1 MPPKPKFTKEEI
13 VTAALQLVSQKG
25 VDGLTAREL
34 GGMLGSSARPIFTIF
49 KNMEELQDEVKAA
62 AMQRFEKYAEH
73 TLNGMPRFKQ
83 IGMQMVMFGL
93 REPKLYQLL
102 FMQENE
108 NDVTFDDVFGHL
120 GTTADICIEAIEKD
134 YGLSIQEAKMLFE
147 NMWIF
152 TFGIGA
158 LCATS
163 MCHFSEEKIS
173 SMLSTEFQA
182 MMMLI
187 KSGKDNEQMP

>member
-13 VTAALQLVSQKG
+13 VMAALQLVSQKG
-25 VDGLTAREL
+25 VEGLTAREL
-34 GGMLGSSARPIFTIF
+34 GEMLGSSSRPIFTIF
-49 KNMEELQDEVKAA
+49 KNMEELQEEVKKA
-62 AMQRFEKYAEH
+62 AMQKFEEYAKH
-73 TLNGMPRFKQ
+73 TLPDMPRFKQ

-102 FMQENE
+102 FMQENK

-120 GTTADICIEAIEKD
+120 GATADICIGAIEKD
-134 YGLSIQEAKMLFE
+134 YGLSVQQAKLLFE

-187 KSGKDNEQMP
+187 KSGKVYEI